1 MGALIYYTYGA
12 IQPGSGTILMP
23 NVERVFPNTHIGG
36 DGAGVVAIPNMDVY
50 VPFNGVDEGFDE
62 HLKVVIFDAIHAG
75 RAALCAVKRRA
86 NGRLL
91 YRCADKRLVCRRGGV
106 RGE

>member
-1 MGALIYYTYGA
+1 MGTLIYILLDT

-23 NVERVFPNTHIGG
+23 NLERVYPNTHIGG
-36 DGAGVVAIPNMDVY
+36 DGAGVVAIPNMEVY

-62 HLKVVIFDAIHAG
+62 HLNVVIFEPSMLEG
-75 RAALCAVKRRA
+75 LPSAAVERRA

-91 YRCADKRLVCRRGGV
+91 YRCADKQLVCRRGGV